1 MGLQAKMRGPLKAW
15 CGFAGI
21 AGGLLLLAGL
31 LFFIGKRIRL
41 FTLRYVVDTDKDG
54 NVVSADT

>member
-1 MGLQAKMRGPLKAW
+1 MRGPLKAW